1 MTAAM
6 DAAHYDPFDYA
17 HHEDPYSAYRKLR
30 DEAPAYRNEQYGF
43 WALSRYADC
52 LAALRNPRVYSSA
65 QGTSLEP
72 LKAQV
77 PTLLNSDPPV
87 HTRLRQLL
95 GQLFLPAAIAP
106 LEDAV
111 RAMARDLL
119 SPHARGG
126 RLDVITDFA
135 ARLPMAIIC
144 QLLGFPRNDEDML
157 RSWTDAVVHR
167 DEDVFEMPEAG
178 MQATL
183 RLYAYFEDDLRRRT
197 GQAARGDLV
206 STLVAAEAS
215 GKLTHEE
222 LLGYIYILAI
232 AGNETTTK
240 LIGNIVYQLDRH
252 PRQKQD
258 VLADRALVAGA
269 VEETMRY
276 DGPTQ
281 MMART
286 AATDVEVHGQ
296 RIEAGQKIALLF
308 ISANR
313 DERKFPAAETF
324 DVRRTSRDHL
334 GFGGG
339 LHACLGAALARL
351 EARVAIEELL
361 KIAPDFSVDQAGLQ
375 RMHSPQVRG
384 YTHVP
389 VAFTAS

>member
-1 MTAAM
+1 M

-17 HHEDPYSAYRKLR
+17 HHEDPYSAYRRLR
-30 DEAPAYRNEQYGF
+30 DEAPAYRNEHYGF

-95 GQLFLPAAIAP
+95 GQLFLPGAIAP

-111 RAMARDLL
+111 RAMARELL
-119 SPHARGG
+119 SPHASGG

-183 RLYAYFEDDLRRRT
+183 SSARTRR
-197 GQAARGDLV
+197 AF
-206 STLVAAEAS
+206 
-215 GKLTHEE
+215 
-222 LLGYIYILAI
+222 AI
-232 AGNETTTK
+232 EPPTSM
-240 LIGNIVYQLDRH
+240 
-252 PRQKQD
+252 PRQASSITTGSKPSR
-258 VLADRALVAGA
+258 RA
-269 VEETMRY
+269 
-276 DGPTQ
+276 
-281 MMART
+281 
-286 AATDVEVHGQ
+286 
-296 RIEAGQKIALLF
+296 
-308 ISANR
+308 S
-313 DERKFPAAETF
+313 
-324 DVRRTSRDHL
+324 
-334 GFGGG
+334 
-339 LHACLGAALARL
+339 
-351 EARVAIEELL
+351 
-361 KIAPDFSVDQAGLQ
+361 
-375 RMHSPQVRG
+375 SPE
-384 YTHVP
+384 
-389 VAFTAS
+389 